1 MAKNLADLT
10 GARTTKHSNGNGHG
24 KAKGLRFNRFF
35 TPPGSHAYD
44 LVEWERRTASITGE
58 KGQVIFEQKDVEVPR
73 SWSQLAIN
81 VVAQKY
87 FRGSPGSPERETSV
101 RQIIDRVVDTIA
113 NWGRQ
118 GSYFATEDDAANWA
132 EELRFL
138 LVTQHASFNSPVWF
152 NIGIPSRSQQ
162 ASACFINSVQ
172 DSMESILDLAKT
184 EGMLF
189 KFGSGTGTNLSVL
202 RSSKEQLSGGGTA
215 SGPVSFMKGYDSFAG
230 SIKSGGT
237 TRRAAK
243 MVILNADHPDV
254 VDFIH
259 SKAEEEKKAWALI
272 EAGYNAGFNVPG
284 GAYDSV
290 QFQNANHSVRVTD
303 DFMRAV
309 IDDKEWKTKAVV
321 GGRTVDTYKARDLWR
336 EIADAAWIC
345 GDPGLQ
351 FDTTIQD
358 WNVVPNTGR
367 INATNPCS
375 EFVFLDDTACNLLSL
390 NLMKFQTA
398 QGTFDVERL
407 QRAVD
412 VCFTGQEILVS
423 NASYPTQ
430 AIGKNSE
437 ALRPLGL
444 GYANIGA
451 LLMSMG
457 LAYDSDEGRRFA
469 GAITAIMTGRAF
481 AQSARMAQVK
491 CPFSE
496 YAKNREPMLSVMEKH
511 RAAAHQL
518 TTSPESADVIQGAK
532 DTWDEAVKLGRAHG
546 YRNAQATVLAP
557 TGCLVGD
564 TLVITDRGLVRLQG
578 LGDPNGDKWQSLD
591 TQVATDQG
599 PQKATKFF
607 VNGAEPVVTVETSR
621 GYRIQGTT
629 THRIKVVD
637 SDGQWTWRRLS
648 DLRSGDRVPMMLG
661 GMVGEPTEVQLP
673 PLPDAYWTSDQN
685 TFVPRRMTADL
696 AELIGYFMGDG
707 SLHTKGIRVCV
718 TSGDRDV
725 VDHLTGL
732 GESLFGLKAAVTQK
746 RGYTE
751 VAFNSVRLVLWWEAC
766 GFAKRVPVA
775 DHRGKG
781 YVVHVP
787 EAVLHANDP
796 AVYSAFV
803 RGLFEADGTVSSG
816 YVSFTTTTEQFS
828 RDVQAIL
835 LALGFVSTRKV
846 DAPGKGSWGSSPR
859 YVLRLL
865 NQSVSGLFGKSV
877 GFISE
882 RKLALVAP
890 VDHPQAA
897 RYDHIPLSQEMV
909 HRLAPENDR
918 LRQILMMAIHRHGAV
933 SRRSATQ
940 LLERTGSAELKQML
954 SFFYDS
960 VEKAELGEEQLTYDL
975 SVPENVTY
983 VANGFVSHNT
993 IGLMMD
999 CDTTGIEPDLA
1010 LVKYKKLVGGGL
1022 LKIVNT
1028 TVPAAL
1034 RKLGYDEVKVKE
1046 IVEYIDE
1053 NDTIEGAPHLQDE
1066 HLKVFDCAFK
1076 PVKGARSIAPMGHVR
1091 MMAAVQPFISGSM
1104 SKTVNLPTDAT
1115 VDDIQQ
1121 TYVESW
1127 KLGLKCIAIYRD
1139 GCKRSQPLSTS
1150 LDKEKK
1156 ATAPVDVEY
1165 RAVRRK
1171 LPDERKAVTHKFDI
1185 GGHEGYL
1192 TVGLYEDGMPGE
1204 LFVTMAKEGST
1215 ISGLMDAFATQTSY
1229 ALQFGVPLKFMV
1241 DKFSHMRFEPSG
1253 FTKNKEIPIAKSIVD
1268 YIFRWMA
1275 SHFLP
1280 VEEQDEAGVIRRDD
1294 APAPIAGRAQGAP
1307 SENPKPVT
1315 TEFKVIAAPSN
1326 IQKLAFVN
1334 TGDAP
1339 ACADCGAIT
1348 VRSGSC
1354 YKCLNCG
1361 ATTGCS

>member
-1 MAKNLADLT
+1 MAKNLADVT
-10 GARTTKHSNGNGHG
+10 TARATRNGNGHSG
-24 KAKGLRFNRFF
+24 KAKGLRFGRFF
-35 TPPGSHAYD
+35 TPAGSHAYD
-44 LVEWERRTASITGE
+44 LVEWERRTAAITGE

-101 RQIIDRVVDTIA
+101 RQIIDRVVDTLVK
-113 NWGRQ
+113 WGRE
-118 GSYFATEDDAANWA
+118 GGYFATDEDAQNWG
-132 EELRFL
+132 EELRYL

-152 NIGIPSRSQQ
+152 NIGVPGRQQQ
-162 ASACFINSVQ
+162 ASACFINSVN
-172 DSMESILDLAKT
+172 DSMESILELVKT

-254 VDFIH
+254 MDFI
-259 SKAEEEKKAWALI
+259 KAKADEEKKAWALI

-303 DFMRAV
+303 EFMRDV

-321 GGRTVDTYKARDLWR
+321 DGRVVDTYKARDMWK
-336 EIADAAWIC
+336 EIAEAAWIC

-351 FDTTIQD
+351 FDTTIQE
-358 WNVVPNTGR
+358 WNVVPSTGR

-390 NLMKFQTA
+390 NLMKFQTED
-398 QGTFDVERL
+398 GRFDVERF
-407 QRAVD
+407 QHAVD
-412 VCFTGQEILVS
+412 ICFTGQEILVS
-423 NASYPTQ
+423 NASYPTP
-430 AIGKNSE
+430 AIAKNSE

-469 GAITAIMTGRAF
+469 GAITSIMTGRAF
-481 AQSARMAQVK
+481 AQSARMAHVK
-491 CPFSE
+491 GPFSE
-496 YAKNREPMLSVMEKH
+496 YARNREPMLRVMEKH
-511 RAAAHQL
+511 RAAAYQL
-518 TTSPESADVIQGAK
+518 TTSPEAADVVNGARE
-532 DTWDEAVKLGRAHG
+532 TWDEAVKLGRAHG

-557 TGCLVGD
+557 TG
-564 TLVITDRGLVRLQG
+564 
-578 LGDPNGDKWQSLD
+578 
-591 TQVATDQG
+591 
-599 PQKATKFF
+599 
-607 VNGAEPVVTVETSR
+607 
-621 GYRIQGTT
+621 
-629 THRIKVVD
+629 
-637 SDGQWTWRRLS
+637 
-648 DLRSGDRVPMMLG
+648 
-661 GMVGEPTEVQLP
+661 
-673 PLPDAYWTSDQN
+673 
-685 TFVPRRMTADL
+685 
-696 AELIGYFMGDG
+696 
-707 SLHTKGIRVCV
+707 
-718 TSGDRDV
+718 
-725 VDHLTGL
+725 
-732 GESLFGLKAAVTQK
+732 
-746 RGYTE
+746 
-751 VAFNSVRLVLWWEAC
+751 
-766 GFAKRVPVA
+766 
-775 DHRGKG
+775 
-781 YVVHVP
+781 
-787 EAVLHANDP
+787 
-796 AVYSAFV
+796 
-803 RGLFEADGTVSSG
+803 
-816 YVSFTTTTEQFS
+816 
-828 RDVQAIL
+828 
-835 LALGFVSTRKV
+835 
-846 DAPGKGSWGSSPR
+846 
-859 YVLRLL
+859 
-865 NQSVSGLFGKSV
+865 
-877 GFISE
+877 
-882 RKLALVAP
+882 
-890 VDHPQAA
+890 
-897 RYDHIPLSQEMV
+897 
-909 HRLAPENDR
+909 
-918 LRQILMMAIHRHGAV
+918 
-933 SRRSATQ
+933 
-940 LLERTGSAELKQML
+940 
-954 SFFYDS
+954 
-960 VEKAELGEEQLTYDL
+960 
-975 SVPENVTY
+975 
-983 VANGFVSHNT
+983 T

-1034 RKLGYDEVKVKE
+1034 RKLGYDELKVKE

-1053 NDTIEGAPHLQDE
+1053 NDTIEGAPHLLDE

-1076 PVKGARSIAPMGHVR
+1076 PVKGTRSIAPMGHVR

-1115 VDDIQQ
+1115 VEDIQQ
-1121 TYVESW
+1121 TYMESW

-1156 ATAPVDVEY
+1156 AAAGEAEY
-1165 RAVRRK
+1165 RVVRRK
-1171 LPDERKAVTHKFDI
+1171 LPDERKAITHKFDI
-1185 GGHEGYL
+1185 AGHEGYV
-1192 TVGLYEDGMPGE
+1192 TVGLYEDGTPGE

-1229 ALQFGVPLKFMV
+1229 ALQFGVPLRFMV

-1280 VEEQDEAGVIRRDD
+1280 LEEQDEVGIIRREDP
-1294 APAPIAGRAQGAP
+1294 PALIAD
-1307 SENPKPVT
+1307 PKPIEP
-1315 TEFKVIAAPSN
+1315 EFKVVASNVKTTNGIAS
-1326 IQKLAFVN
+1326 QKLTFVN

-1339 ACADCGAIT
+1339 ACPDCGAIT